1 MAAPAL
7 PGTPPAQSLIEELR
21 QQNEL
26 LRQQN
31 EFLLG
36 RSLERGADVED
47 NKRKWNA
54 LDKEAAAMNE
64 KAEYDKWW
72 LLKRTKTHLPE
83 WGEVC
88 AQVLPAAYAWRTE
101 RSWAAPWQD
110 QHNPWPD
117 GGEEDSRRP
126 VPKEIVPAKV
136 KPKEML
142 KRTWMLLSGK
152 IQDGIYD
159 PSQKAY
165 DDYVGHYCPSIFA
178 PPIFGARRR
187 R

>member
-1 MAAPAL
+1 M
-7 PGTPPAQSLIEELR
+7 
-21 QQNEL
+21 
-26 LRQQN
+26 
-31 EFLLG
+31 
-36 RSLERGADVED
+36 
-47 NKRKWNA
+47 
-54 LDKEAAAMNE
+54 
-64 KAEYDKWW
+64 
-72 LLKRTKTHLPE
+72 
-83 WGEVC
+83 
-88 AQVLPAAYAWRTE
+88 
-101 RSWAAPWQD
+101 
-110 QHNPWPD
+110 
-117 GGEEDSRRP
+117 
-126 VPKEIVPAKV
+126 PAKV

>member
-1 MAAPAL
+1 MPISGSQLRSAIPFVAAALLRAVAAPAL
-7 PGTPPAQSLIEELR
+7 PGTPPSQSLIAELR

-83 WGEVC
+83 SGEVC
-88 AQVLPAAYAWRTE
+88 AQVLPAAYAWRT
-101 RSWAAPWQD
+101 
-110 QHNPWPD
+110 
-117 GGEEDSRRP
+117 
-126 VPKEIVPAKV
+126 
-136 KPKEML
+136 
-142 KRTWMLLSGK
+142 
-152 IQDGIYD
+152 
-159 PSQKAY
+159 
-165 DDYVGHYCPSIFA
+165 
-178 PPIFGARRR
+178 
-187 R
+187 